1 MCGYSKVLFYYLLNN
16 NYRSILELMKL
27 LSRIVQHLNLMPPSE
42 TDVAFYLQLGDKK
55 IEVQSGWSQ
64 AFIKLIPRLKDLPQR
79 KNIY

>member
-42 TDVAFYLQLGDKK
+42 TDIAFYLQLGDKK

-79 KNIY
+79 NNIY